1 MNGHM
6 DANIARFATHS
17 PAILLAGM
25 GVAAVV
31 ILLGAIMIG
40 VNWSPHLGRAS
51 TKHPRS
57 WDSFAEAETKRRK
70 SCAAG
75 QAEIGRASCRER
87 GEGAGGCIREDKK
100 KRGDGGM

>member
-70 SCAAG
+70 SRAAG
-75 QAEIGRASCRER
+75 QAVMVTGVVALFALGFIWVLLSVLT
-87 GEGAGGCIREDKK
+87 
-100 KRGDGGM
+100 

>member
-1 MNGHM
+1 L
-6 DANIARFATHS
+6 AS
-17 PAILLAGM
+17 PLRCSSLFPYTTLFRSILLAGM

-57 WDSFAEAETKRRK
+57 WDSFAEAEIKRRK
-70 SCAAG
+70 SRAAG
-75 QAEIGRASCRER
+75 QAVMV
-87 GEGAGGCIREDKK
+87 AGVVALFALGLIWVHLSVLT
-100 KRGDGGM
+100 

>member
-70 SCAAG
+70 SR
-75 QAEIGRASCRER
+75 GRAGSHGCRR
-87 GEGAGGCIREDKK
+87 GRTFRARLYMGSPVSPYL
-100 KRGDGGM
+100 